1 MDLHLRHM
9 EAGDLADA
17 MRLKELAGWNQ
28 TEDDWRLFLG
38 SEPEG
43 CFVAQ
48 VGSRV
53 VATAATMR
61 CGPRL
66 AWIGMVLVD
75 PDFRCRGIGTRLAE
89 IVVDRLRGHPTV
101 GLDATPAGRKIY
113 ERLGFKEEY
122 GVLRMRAER
131 APEIAQPP
139 GPLQPLQPLGV
150 GDLEAIASLD
160 RQAFGGDRQPVLE
173 DFLRRAPES
182 AWQLVPAG
190 RVSGF
195 CLGRPGAHS
204 HQIGPLV
211 AQADEDAVLLAGAAL
226 SRLECGPVV
235 MDVPEARTGLREWL
249 GRRGF
254 VVERA
259 FARMYLGEAAL
270 RAASRAAQ
278 GMQFAVAGPEFG

>member
-1 MDLHLRHM
+1 
-9 EAGDLADA
+9 
-17 MRLKELAGWNQ
+17 
-28 TEDDWRLFLG
+28 
-38 SEPEG
+38 
-43 CFVAQ
+43 
-48 VGSRV
+48 
-53 VATAATMR
+53 MR

-75 PDFRCRGIGTRLAE
+75 PDFRRRGIGTRLAE
-89 IVVDRLRGHPTV
+89 IVVDYLRGCPTV

-139 GPLQPLQPLGV
+139 GPLQPLGV
-150 GDLEAIASLD
+150 GDLEAITSLD
-160 RQAFGGDRQPVLE
+160 RRAFGGDRQPVLE

-182 AWQLVPAG
+182 AWQLVRAG

-204 HQIGPLV
+204 HQIGPLI

-226 SRLECGPVV
+226 SRLECEPVI

-249 GRRGF
+249 GRHGF
-254 VVERA
+254 VVTRT
-259 FARMYLGEAAL
+259 FARMYRGEAPL
-270 RAASRAAQ
+270 RAQ
-278 GMQFAVAGPEFG
+278 HGMQFAVAGPEFG